1 MAPKE
6 PTEYPETERRLMDDE
21 ATSEIARAE
30 EWADYTFAE
39 DDPLEVL
46 ECGPLERAKMMC

>member
-6 PTEYPETERRLMDDE
+6 PTEDPETERRLMDDE